1 MITWDAALSTG
12 DERTD
17 SQHLVLIDKL
27 NEFDAVISS
36 SNSGD
41 IRREAG
47 EVLDF
52 LQFYAAW
59 HFEQEEATMARMNCP
74 AAEENKKAHAEF
86 IQSFGQFYSRWQ
98 TASMDLEL
106 ARTTYHQ
113 LRDWV
118 VDHIMTVDVKMRDCQ
133 PLS

>member
-1 MITWDAALSTG
+1 MITWNDALSTG

-27 NEFDAVISS
+27 NEFDAVISG
-36 SNSGD
+36 SNTGD
-41 IRREAG
+41 IRRTAG

-59 HFEQEEATMARMNCP
+59 HFEQEEAAMTKMNCP
-74 AAEENKKAHAEF
+74 AAAENKKAHAEF
-86 IQSFGQFYSRWQ
+86 IQNFSQFYSRWQ
-98 TASMDLEL
+98 TASMDLGL

-118 VDHIMTVDVKMRDCQ
+118 VDHIMTIDIRMKDSQ